1 MMCPGDLDLARAL
14 AAGGDPEIAAHLE
27 ACASCR
33 AAWDRTRAMIEL
45 ARELPVAL
53 PPPAR
58 REEVR
63 TAVLAAAAGLAHRPA
78 RRAWRIPAIAA
89 AAAVAGYLA
98 FARSPAPEVAHHVHG
113 TVRPH
118 AGARWTARSSGPD
131 EIVQLGD
138 GAIDVEV
145 EPLHPGERFRVVVG
159 GAELEVRGTAFTA
172 TARAGH
178 LVEVAVAHGRVD
190 VIPAPGAAPGVA
202 SGTTPG
208 APITLTA
215 GQSWH
220 ATADAIAAAP
230 VPAPAPPVARD
241 ARESVEQ
248 PPALSPPPPAHASP
262 PRAPAATHASREA
275 IERSPAAAP
284 PPPSRTSPSRSP
296 DASPRPHRATAA
308 APREPEPPPALPA
321 AAPPSPT
328 PAPALRPPEEVSYDD
343 AWTALRGGDFAHA
356 AGGFARV
363 VLLAP
368 DSPLGEDAGFWRA
381 VALAR
386 GKRSLEA
393 VAAFHDFLD
402 GYARSSRA
410 GAASA
415 MLGWLLID
423 ARAFD
428 EAERRFQAA
437 AGDPDPAIRRSARA
451 GLDALAGRKR

>member
-1 MMCPGDLDLARAL
+1 MTCPGDLELARAL

-33 AAWDRTRAMIEL
+33 AAQDRTRAMIEL

-53 PPPAR
+53 PSPAR

-89 AAAVAGYLA
+89 AAAVVAGYLA
-98 FARSPAPEVAHHVHG
+98 LARGPAPEVTHHVHG
-113 TVRPH
+113 AVRPH
-118 AGARWTARSSGPD
+118 PGARWTARSSGPD
-131 EIVQLGD
+131 EVVELGD

-159 GAELEVRGTAFTA
+159 DAELEVRGTAFTA
-172 TARAGH
+172 TARVGH
-178 LVEVAVAHGRVD
+178 LVEVAVAHGRVE
-190 VIPAPGAAPGVA
+190 VVSAA
-202 SGTTPG
+202 G
-208 APITLTA
+208 APTALTA

-220 ATADAIAAAP
+220 AAADPVAAAP

-241 ARESVEQ
+241 ARESVERSPAPPPSPPPSP
-248 PPALSPPPPAHASP
+248 PPALP
-262 PRAPAATHASREA
+262 PRAPAA
-275 IERSPAAAP
+275 AP
-284 PPPSRTSPSRSP
+284 PRL
-296 DASPRPHRATAA
+296 HRATAA
-308 APREPEPPPALPA
+308 ARREPAPEPAPPA
-321 AAPPSPT
+321 AAPASPP
-328 PAPALRPPEEVSYDD
+328 PAPGPRAPEEVSYDD
-343 AWTALRGGDFAHA
+343 AWTALRGGDFARA

-402 GYARSSRA
+402 GHARSSRA
-410 GAASA
+410 GEASA

-437 AGDPDPAIRRSARA
+437 AGDPYPAVRRSARA
-451 GLDALAGRKR
+451 GLDALAGHAR